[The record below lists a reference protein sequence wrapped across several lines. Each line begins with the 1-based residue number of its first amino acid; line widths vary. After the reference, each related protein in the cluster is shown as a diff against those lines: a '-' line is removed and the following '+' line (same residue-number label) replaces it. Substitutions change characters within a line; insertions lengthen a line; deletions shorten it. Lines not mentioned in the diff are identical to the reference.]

1 MNHFVSVNHY
11 PAASHVIDKLIKIEP
26 TSKEIQREKQ
36 SIETNIKR
44 YASLNSRMRNFKHD
58 KTLSILSE
66 LALPNEVDS
75 LNLEGGD
82 DEETELFR
90 IISINDE

>member
-1 MNHFVSVNHY
+1 MHNFALVKHY
-11 PAASHVIDKLIKIEP
+11 PTASHVIDKLIKIEP

-75 LNLEGGD
+75 LNLEGDG
-82 DEETELFR
+82 EETELFR
-90 IISINDE
+90 IVSFNDE